1 MKDVAVPFAESE
13 IPVFDVFVK
22 TPPNTSFEEVTR
34 TLALSGLPS
43 DQVERLLAAL
53 RNGPQ
58 VKIGGGVSQ
67 ERADK
72 AKSVYRAAG
81 LVVVISPVLVL
92 QTKIE
97 GAFNALFVCP
107 ACSERVMLPPSRQ
120 CPHCGVF
127 VDKVTEAFL
136 LKRKIMQQERAK
148 LTYQSDRDTQDS
160 LKMSRQ
166 AMEAAIRAEVRKEL
180 EAESGRSEGAH
191 FLSGKAGL
199 LRLAGMFSL
208 LVMAFA
214 GGNAMS
220 QAAWPWSNS
229 DSILNFKKTVG
240 VNPLMDKTGSGKA
253 GVTEATS
260 IAGEQDIEDLLTT
273 SGSNGNGKGLTL
285 DQALAAANTLGKSL
299 GNTTAERAWTGAV
312 SPSVAGPAGNSSLAL
327 FPIQKIPALPASPE
341 TLWILT
347 VEFARQLAELGQWQR
362 AQDVLR
368 SLKATP
374 NFNVTPEVASG
385 IRLADLEVRAWALGA
400 VGKDRV
406 GKAIEALQSATNL
419 PDPAERVHAMG
430 RVGVILSH
438 QAPSQAASSRA
449 FIAQAGDAL
458 KSVADVSLR
467 EKLHG
472 DWMVFM
478 GEAYV
483 AEVASLA
490 KSGQWKKA
498 KLGSSALDSLI
509 QQAPQGP
516 AKARLHAIQSRM
528 RQQLGEADQSRE
540 SLARALSMAAA
551 ETSLPGR
558 AVLLRAIA
566 KLSGAAA
573 LEPVQLAV
581 RSLVAQLGSQSGVD
595 KGKALTQ
602 LALLQA
608 DAGLNARAEE
618 YRRVAVETG
627 GVSPAELAVIQ
638 SELMFRT
645 NLAVASLMHSQGR
658 YAESELVW
666 QGLATYLFS
675 T

>member
-22 TPPNTSFEEVTR
+22 TPPNTSFKEVTR
-34 TLALSGLPS
+34 ALALSGLPS
-43 DQVERLLAAL
+43 DQVERLLVAL

-72 AKSVYRAAG
+72 AKSVYSAAG
-81 LVVVISPVLVL
+81 LVVMISPVLVL
-92 QTKIE
+92 QTKVE
-97 GAFNALFVCP
+97 GAFDGLFVCP
-107 ACSERVMLPPSRQ
+107 ACGERVVLPPSRQ
-120 CPHCGVF
+120 CTHCGVF
-127 VDKVTEAFL
+127 VDKVTEEFL

-148 LTYQSDRDTQDS
+148 LTFQADRDTKES
-160 LKMSRQ
+160 LKLSRQ

-180 EAESGRSEGAH
+180 EAEFGRSEGAH

-199 LRLAGMFSL
+199 LRLTGMASL
-208 LVMAFA
+208 LVLAFA

-220 QAAWPWSNS
+220 QSAWPWSNS

-240 VNPLMDKTGSGKA
+240 VDSLMDKTGSGKA
-253 GVTEATS
+253 GATEAAPT
-260 IAGEQDIEDLLTT
+260 AGEQDIEDLLTT

-285 DQALAAANTLGKSL
+285 DQALAAANTLGKAL

-312 SPSVAGPAGNSSLAL
+312 SPSVAGSAGSSSLAL
-327 FPIQKIPALPASPE
+327 LPTQKIPALPASPE
-341 TLWILT
+341 TRWILT

-374 NFNVTPEVASG
+374 NPNVTPEVASG
-385 IRLADLEVRAWALGA
+385 IRLADLEVRAWAMGA

-406 GKAIEALQSATNL
+406 GKAIEAVQLATNL

-430 RVGVILSH
+430 RVGVILSQ
-438 QAPSQAASSRA
+438 QAPSQAAASRA

-458 KSVADVSLR
+458 KSVADVNLR

-478 GEAYV
+478 GEAYG

-490 KSGQWKKA
+490 KAGQWKKA

-516 AKARLHAIQSRM
+516 AKVRLHAIQSRM

-551 ETSLPGR
+551 ETSLSGR

-581 RSLVAQLGSQSGVD
+581 RSLVVQLGSQSGVD
-595 KGKALTQ
+595 KVKALTQ

-608 DAGLNARAEE
+608 DAGLNAKAEE
-618 YRRVAVETG
+618 YRRVTLETG
-627 GVSPAELAVIQ
+627 GVSPLELTVFQ